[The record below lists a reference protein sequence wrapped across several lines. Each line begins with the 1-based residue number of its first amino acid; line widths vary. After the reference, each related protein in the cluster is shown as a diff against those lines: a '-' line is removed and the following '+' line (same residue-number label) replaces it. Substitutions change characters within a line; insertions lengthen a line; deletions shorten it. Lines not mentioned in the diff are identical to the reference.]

1 MNLLNITVLPEYQHC
16 HVTNA
21 APLDLTHVDTLPM
34 VALPEMLLWVCEVLS
49 TAVLTLFC
57 TT

>member
-21 APLDLTHVDTLPM
+21 APLDLTHVDTCFPSWLCSFGS
-34 VALPEMLLWVCEVLS
+34 VRFCQLLVLM
-49 TAVLTLFC
+49 LFC
-57 TT
+57 AT